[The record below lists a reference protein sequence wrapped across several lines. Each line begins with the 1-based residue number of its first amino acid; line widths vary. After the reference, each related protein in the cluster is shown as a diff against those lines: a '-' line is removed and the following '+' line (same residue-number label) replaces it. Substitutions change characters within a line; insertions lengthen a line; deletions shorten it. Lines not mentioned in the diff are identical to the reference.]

1 MHSGALLDG
10 FREGRGEERHIADLR
25 GLAAV
30 RIVGCARRARGG
42 RGHGEDGQCGT
53 AVCQQVGCKFV
64 FRENLGRLTLHIF
77 SNSDQSLALLR
88 RGRRSTMSQPP
99 HAVQTGQGPIQRHL
113 LLHGIHSGGDVG
125 HIPRRV
131 IDVPSWV
138 FGRRLREV
146 SSRLPC
152 EVRKLRSTCIRH
164 VYIVH
169 GDPTGFYTGKGS
181 VVYVV

>member
-1 MHSGALLDG
+1 MYSGALLDG
-10 FREGRGEERHIADLR
+10 LREGRVGERHIADLR

-99 HAVQTGQGPIQRHL
+99 HAVQTGQGPIRRHP
-113 LLHGIHSGGDVG
+113 LLHGIHSGSNVGDIS
-125 HIPRRV
+125 HLV
-131 IDVPSWV
+131 IDVPLGLT
-138 FGRRLREV
+138 GRRLREV
-146 SSRLPC
+146 GSRLPG
-152 EVRKLRSTCIRH
+152 EVSAK
-164 VYIVH
+164 
-169 GDPTGFYTGKGS
+169 
-181 VVYVV
+181 